1 MRFGEFRWPVIALA
15 LSTCA
20 TTYYLTH
27 WPRRTLAEC
36 LQANNAI
43 PSEDINYY
51 WSSDLSGCLETS
63 ADAANKGIDTGAVLA
78 GNFYSFKGNEE
89 RSRYFIRRAADLGD
103 NEEKWEVINFLDHDD
118 GRNCKELDG
127 LIRSFRPFKY
137 NWERGDAI
145 TLADVKGHCKNSIV
159 GE

>member
-15 LSTCA
+15 LSACA

-36 LQANNAI
+36 LRANNAI

-51 WSSDLSGCLETS
+51 WSSDLNGCLKTS
-63 ADAANKGIDTGAVLA
+63 ADAANKGSDTGAVLA

-103 NEEKWEVINFLDHDD
+103 NEES
-118 GRNCKELDG
+118 GRL
-127 LIRSFRPFKY
+127 
-137 NWERGDAI
+137 
-145 TLADVKGHCKNSIV
+145 
-159 GE
+159 